1 MLEFDVSLLQ
11 IQVFLAVAEQ
21 HSFSKAAEQVNLEQ
35 STVSRRIGVLERELG
50 VRLFRREERPVGLTE
65 AGELLY
71 SRWRPLLAAFEQSV
85 QVLERFRTTGA
96 SRLRVCTVDS
106 LNVLNDM
113 PEVRNALLRR
123 QPEADLSFEYASFSQ
138 WRSKLLRDE
147 VDVVLTIAFDAGE
160 AETELE
166 QEEICTCP
174 KLVCMLRS
182 NPLARKERVTYE
194 DLRGQRFVG
203 IGDAPVCGL
212 RAGDLP
218 AARRLHAGYRGVDL
232 QRARTDQRAAAGRR
246 GAGVRPVPAGLCKPA
261 AAGFPPAG
269 HMERSVRRPA
279 AGKRQPPADGFWR
292 NCAVI
297 TAEGAGP
304 ARPFGS
310 ESPPPGARAQ
320 PASAVAGRRGGPASR
335 LRRIK

>member
-203 IGDAPVCGL
+203 IREQETPRYAAYVREICLRQGGFMPDIAVWTSNAHGL
-212 RAGDLP
+212 ISA
-218 AARRLHAGYRGVDL
+218 L
-232 QRARTDQRAAAGRR
+232 QRDDEVLVCDRFLRDYANPLLRVFPLPDTWGALCAVRRR
-246 GAGVRPVPAGLCKPA
+246 GNANPLLMAFL
-261 AAGFPPAG
+261 
-269 HMERSVRRPA
+269 E
-279 AGKRQPPADGFWR
+279 
-292 NCAVI
+292 
-297 TAEGAGP
+297 E
-304 ARPFGS
+304 
-310 ESPPPGARAQ
+310 
-320 PASAVAGRRGGPASR
+320 
-335 LRRIK
+335 LRRYYR

>member
-65 AGELLY
+65 AG
-71 SRWRPLLAAFEQSV
+71 SCSTAAGRPLLAAFEQSV

-147 VDVVLTIAFDAGE
+147 VDVVLTIAFDAGRRR
-160 AETELE
+160 
-166 QEEICTCP
+166 
-174 KLVCMLRS
+174 RS
-182 NPLARKERVTYE
+182 WSRKKS
-194 DLRGQRFVG
+194 
-203 IGDAPVCGL
+203 APVPSWYVCCAPI
-212 RAGDLP
+212 RLP
-218 AARRLHAGYRGVDL
+218 
-232 QRARTDQRAAAGRR
+232 GRS
-246 GAGVRPVPAGLCKPA
+246 G
-261 AAGFPPAG
+261 
-269 HMERSVRRPA
+269 
-279 AGKRQPPADGFWR
+279 
-292 NCAVI
+292 
-297 TAEGAGP
+297 
-304 ARPFGS
+304 
-310 ESPPPGARAQ
+310 
-320 PASAVAGRRGGPASR
+320 
-335 LRRIK
+335 